1 MYGTYKVTN
10 RWRDAFRPRLRL
22 AFGRS
27 FWLCLGA
34 LGLAFW
40 GLCSLWAGSNDRS
53 STARG
58 DSILE
63 LFEARYRAAKTLSAV
78 FLEQFSDNGKL
89 VRKEAGRA
97 YFLHPGRMRWDYE
110 APEKNMFLVDGKY
123 VWFYSPSDHT
133 ATRMP
138 TRKSEDWRTPLAF
151 LTSARKLSEVCAR
164 IEAETSAPP
173 SEAGDFLFRCTLRG
187 SPEDASTAVKT
198 RKPSEARP
206 LEGHQPPVLFE
217 LSPDGELRRVR
228 IAQEGRIQLEFS
240 FKDWQWNPVLPKGW
254 FEFVPPTG
262 VAIVDGQLSDAP
274 GLRQ

>member
-1 MYGTYKVTN
+1 MEQSSKMALPRKV
-10 RWRDAFRPRLRL
+10 R
-22 AFGRS
+22 
-27 FWLCLGA
+27 LGA
-34 LGLAFW
+34 LRPGRRLPFVLLSLLALAYCAL
-40 GLCSLWAGSNDRS
+40 GALWPEGRNTVPSA
-53 STARG
+53 
-58 DSILE
+58 DSAKTLD
-63 LFEARYRAAKTLSAV
+63 LFESRYRSAKALSAV

-123 VWFYSPSDHT
+123 AWFYSPADHT

-151 LTSARKLSEVCAR
+151 LTSARRLSEVCAR

-173 SEAGDFLFRCTLRG
+173 SEAGDFLFRCSLRG
-187 SPEDASTAVKT
+187 SPEDARTAVKT
-198 RKPSEARP
+198 TEPSEARP
-206 LEGHQPPVLFE
+206 REEHQPPVLFE

-228 IAQEGRIQLEFS
+228 IAQEGRMQLEFS

>member
-1 MYGTYKVTN
+1 MALPRKV
-10 RWRDAFRPRLRL
+10 RLGAFRPRRRL
-22 AFGRS
+22 PFVLLMQLSLLVLA
-27 FWLCLGA
+27 CCALGA
-34 LGLAFW
+34 FW
-40 GLCSLWAGSNDRS
+40 PEGRNTVPSA
-53 STARG
+53 
-58 DSILE
+58 DSGKTLD
-63 LFEARYRAAKTLSAV
+63 LFESRYRSAKALSAV

-123 VWFYSPSDHT
+123 VWFYSPADHT

-151 LTSARKLSEVCAR
+151 LTSDRKVSQVCAR

-173 SEAGDFLFRCTLRG
+173 SEAGDFLFRCTLLG

-198 RKPSEARP
+198 RKPPEARP
-206 LEGHQPPVLFE
+206 PEERQPPVLFE

-254 FEFVPPTG
+254 FEFVPPAG

>member
-1 MYGTYKVTN
+1 MALPRKV
-10 RWRDAFRPRLRL
+10 RLGAFRPGRRLPFVLLMQLSLLVL
-22 AFGRS
+22 A
-27 FWLCLGA
+27 CCALGA
-34 LGLAFW
+34 LWPEGRNTPP
-40 GLCSLWAGSNDRS
+40 SP
-53 STARG
+53 
-58 DSILE
+58 DSGKALD
-63 LFEARYRAAKTLSAV
+63 LFQSRYRSAKALSAV

-123 VWFYSPSDHT
+123 VWFYSPADHT

-164 IEAETSAPP
+164 IDAETSAPP

-198 RKPSEARP
+198 RKPPEARP
-206 LEGHQPPVLFE
+206 EEHQPPVLFE
-217 LSPDGELRRVR
+217 LSPDGQLRRVR

-274 GLRQ
+274 GMRQ